1 MVFRAHFLEVYRKSA
16 LPDATPPASGSPH
29 GQKGGRFSFRVLR
42 GLARMALGYERSS
55 PVNSFDF
62 VNVDMIRLVT
72 LAIIAERRRT
82 RK

>member
-1 MVFRAHFLEVYRKSA
+1 
-16 LPDATPPASGSPH
+16 
-29 GQKGGRFSFRVLR
+29 
-42 GLARMALGYERSS
+42 MALGYERSS